1 MFISLGL
8 GLFKLAF
15 VHLVAHG
22 LVKALLFLSAGT
34 VIHQTRSNQD
44 LRVISGII
52 VKFPITGTCIL
63 LTSLILSGLPFG
75 ICFFSKETILNQNFL
90 KRLWILITIYIAAV
104 LTINYSL
111 RLLKNLIY
119 PPSFWNYTK
128 ISEKTFNTFWPLVNL
143 LILPFW
149 LNQLSVLSVLPFTV
163 SINMYSFY
171 LGILIWLL
179 LTSFIFIGI
188 DLSRNKIWGNLI
200 LNRLLSNLL
209 FLPLLRSNLINKI
222 TVLGFTKLK
231 NIETSWS
238 ESLGAQGL
246 FYNISKRRVV
256 SRLIFISIWLP
267 VLVITIFIRFYS
279 RFNRYRELILF
290 FHH

>member
-1 MFISLGL
+1 MAAPTPVSALVHSSTLVTAGVYMLIRFNQNNPSVYLVILGIVTSILSGINACNGFDFKKLVALSTLSQIGLMFISLGL

-52 VKFPITGTCIL
+52 IKFPITGTCIL

-111 RLLKNLIY
+111 RLLKNLVY
-119 PPSFWNYTK
+119 PPSF
-128 ISEKTFNTFWPLVNL
+128 
-143 LILPFW
+143 
-149 LNQLSVLSVLPFTV
+149 
-163 SINMYSFY
+163 
-171 LGILIWLL
+171 
-179 LTSFIFIGI
+179 
-188 DLSRNKIWGNLI
+188 
-200 LNRLLSNLL
+200 
-209 FLPLLRSNLINKI
+209 
-222 TVLGFTKLK
+222 
-231 NIETSWS
+231 
-238 ESLGAQGL
+238 
-246 FYNISKRRVV
+246 
-256 SRLIFISIWLP
+256 
-267 VLVITIFIRFYS
+267 
-279 RFNRYRELILF
+279 
-290 FHH
+290 